1 MCYRMP
7 QKTLDNGP
15 PTLELISL
23 EINHLMRRLGRA
35 TERLND
41 TATSISDT
49 LYQILE
55 QLRTV

>member
-1 MCYRMP
+1 MP
-7 QKTLDNGP
+7 QKTIDGTQPNI
-15 PTLELISL
+15 ELICF

-35 TERLND
+35 LEQSND
-41 TATSISDT
+41 TAEVISDT